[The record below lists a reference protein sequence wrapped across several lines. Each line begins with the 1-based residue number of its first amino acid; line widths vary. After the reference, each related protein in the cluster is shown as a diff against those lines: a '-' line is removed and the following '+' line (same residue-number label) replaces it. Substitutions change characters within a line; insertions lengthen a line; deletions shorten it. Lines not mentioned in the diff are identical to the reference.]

1 MTWAHYLLQVNIY
14 LVIFYAF
21 YKLLLDK
28 ETYFILNRIYLLSA
42 AALSL
47 AIPFIQPEW
56 LSRHTATQQANIGID
71 QLNLLI
77 TQVTLAPAQDVFN
90 WGQLIASLYIAGML
104 FFSFRLIWQLSLV
117 KRLIK
122 AKPSGSAFSFFRKK
136 VIDQQ
141 LPGLETIHRHE
152 EVHIRQ
158 FHTLD
163 IMFFEILGIIAWC
176 NPISYAFKVSIRNIH
191 EYLADEVAAQIQGD
205 KESYAMLLLSKAFGI
220 DQNALTNNFFNQSL
234 LKKRI
239 LMLSKE
245 RSRKT
250 AILKYGLF
258 LPLFAITLLFSSAT
272 ISSNEKLMAVAE
284 EIKVPEMLTIEL
296 EPQFSHETTTLNQQP
311 PTVEKTL
318 RGTTNN
324 LTQDT
329 ILPSF
334 KGGMEE
340 FYKYLA
346 KECKYPKADQDKN
359 ISGKVLLS
367 FMVEP
372 TGKLTEI
379 RVVKGVSPTIDAE
392 AIRLMEKSPDWLP
405 GSVGNTPVRTQFN
418 MPISFTLSDDKKDKT
433 KNKKVEE
440 LEIIRVGQSDQ
451 QSEAAAKTIKIEP
464 AGQANASDA
473 KSLVFKL
480 DGNQDRLKKME
491 ANPPLYMLDG
501 VRIDGLDMKKIKTDD
516 ILSIN
521 VFKDASAT
529 SLYGDDAKN
538 GVIII
543 TTKNNKNAKPANKAT
558 SIKGSGTVNN

>member
-77 TQVTLAPAQDVFN
+77 TQVTLAPAQDIFN

-141 LPGLETIHRHE
+141 LPGLETIHQHE
-152 EVHIRQ
+152 DVHIRQ

-284 EIKVPEMLTIEL
+284 EIKVPEMHTIEL
-296 EPQFSHETTTLNQQP
+296 EPQFRPETTTLKQQP
-311 PTVEKTL
+311 ATAEETL
-318 RGTTNN
+318 SGTTNH
-324 LTQDT
+324 LAQDT

-334 KGGMEE
+334 KGGMEA
-340 FYKYLA
+340 FYQYLA

-379 RVVKGVSPTIDAE
+379 KVIKGVSPTIDAE

-433 KNKKVEE
+433 RNKTTETTTFSANSNTNKNFSATNGATTNNSGSVLNVK
-440 LEIIRVGQSDQ
+440 
-451 QSEAAAKTIKIEP
+451 P
-464 AGQANASDA
+464 
-473 KSLVFKL
+473 LVIKL
-480 DGNQDRLKKME
+480 DGDQERLKME
-491 ANPPLYMLDG
+491 TNPPLYVLDG
-501 VRIDGLDMKKIKTDD
+501 VRIKAADMKEIKTDD

-521 VFKDASAT
+521 VLKDASAT

-538 GVIII
+538 GVVLI
-543 TTKNNKNAKPANKAT
+543 TTKKDKSTSPASKTNT
-558 SIKGSGTVNN
+558 IKGSGTVNN